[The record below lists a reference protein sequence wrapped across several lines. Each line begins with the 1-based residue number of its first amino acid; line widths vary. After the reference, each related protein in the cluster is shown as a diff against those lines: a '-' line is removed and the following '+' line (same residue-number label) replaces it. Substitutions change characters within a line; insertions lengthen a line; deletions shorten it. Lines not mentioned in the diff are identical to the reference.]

1 MVEIYEDN
9 QAKKFLI
16 KVKKEVDRRLKILMK
31 CKKLVIENKNGRIEY
46 IGLDRSIPIVIIPN
60 GFKS

>member
-1 MVEIYEDN
+1 
-9 QAKKFLI
+9 
-16 KVKKEVDRRLKILMK
+16 MK

-46 IGLDRSIPIVIIPN
+46 LGLDRSIPIIIIPN